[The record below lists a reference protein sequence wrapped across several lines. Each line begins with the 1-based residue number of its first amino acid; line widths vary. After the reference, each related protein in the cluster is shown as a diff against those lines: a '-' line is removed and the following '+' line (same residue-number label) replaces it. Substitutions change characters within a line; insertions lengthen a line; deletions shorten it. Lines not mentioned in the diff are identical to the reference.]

1 MKSFL
6 RLIGASLFVVTA
18 CSAAMAD
25 TTRTMKIGILND
37 ASGPYSDNAGEGSV
51 TAAKIAAEEVMQQHP
66 DFKVEII
73 SADHQNKADVGAA
86 IARRWIDQEKV
97 DAVADVPNSAVG
109 LAVNEVVRGGKAALI
124 ASSAA
129 TSDLTGKY
137 CSPNTIQWTFDT
149 WAASHTIG
157 NYLVHH
163 GGRKWYF
170 IATDNALGKSMV
182 RDATS
187 VIGAGGGTVLG
198 SVNVPINNADYAS
211 FILQADA
218 SGADV
223 IAFATAGGDTV
234 NLIKQS
240 SEFGLKQN
248 GKTFAALLTTTNDV
262 EASGLAVGQGLI
274 ITQPF
279 YWDLND
285 ASRAWSAKFSARQHG
300 QSPTAF
306 HAGVYSSVLAYLN
319 AALAAGTNDAQ
330 AVIRKIKER
339 PIEDALFGPVVVRAD
354 GRALHNM
361 YILKVKAPKA
371 SEGKWD
377 LLENIGMLSGPEA
390 FRPIEQGGCTMVDQ
404 PKGNQPEA
412 LAGALAGRD

>member
-1 MKSFL
+1 MISL
-6 RLIGASLFVVTA
+6 SRLFGISLLALSASWPAVAETPRSL
-18 CSAAMAD
+18 
-25 TTRTMKIGILND
+25 KIGMLND

-51 TAAKIAAEEVMQQHP
+51 TAAKMAAEDFTKAHP

-86 IARRWIDQEKV
+86 IARRWMDQEGV

-109 LAVNEVVRGGKAALI
+109 LAVNEVVRGSKAALI

-129 TSDLTGKY
+129 SSDLTGKY

-157 NYLVHH
+157 DYLVHH
-163 GGRKWYF
+163 GGKKWYF
-170 IATDNALGKSMV
+170 IATDNALGKAMV
-182 RDATS
+182 RDGTS
-187 VIGAGGGTVLG
+187 VIKASGGAVLG
-198 SVNVPINNADYAS
+198 SVNVPINTADYAS
-211 FILQADA
+211 FILQADG

-240 SEFGLKQN
+240 AEFGLKQK
-248 GKTFAALLTTTNDV
+248 GRTFAALLTTTNDI
-262 EASGLAVGQGLI
+262 ESSGLRVSQGLI

-279 YWDLND
+279 YWDLNE
-285 ASRAWSAKFSARQHG
+285 ASRAWSEKFSAKQHG

-319 AALAAGTNDAQ
+319 AAAAAGTNDAQ
-330 AVIRKIKER
+330 AVIRKLKET
-339 PIEDALFGPVVVRAD
+339 PIDDTLFGPVVVRAD
-354 GRALHNM
+354 GRAIHNM
-361 YILKVKAPKA
+361 YILKAKAPAESK
-371 SEGKWD
+371 SKWD
-377 LLENIGMLSGPEA
+377 LLEQVGVLSGPEA
-390 FRPIEQGGCTMVDQ
+390 FRPMDEGGC
-404 PKGNQPEA
+404 A
-412 LAGALAGRD
+412 LVESSKNN

>member
-1 MKSFL
+1 MKILSSIL
-6 RLIGASLFVVTA
+6 GLSLLAVGVSAPALAETA
-18 CSAAMAD
+18 RA
-25 TTRTMKIGILND
+25 MKIGILND

-51 TAAKIAAEEVMQQHP
+51 TAAKMAAEDFMLQHP
-66 DFKVEII
+66 GFKVEIV

-86 IARRWIDQEKV
+86 IARRWIDQDNV
-97 DAVADVPNSAVG
+97 DAIADVPNSAVG
-109 LAVNEVVRGGKAALI
+109 LAINEVVRGGKVALI

-129 TSDLTGKY
+129 SSDLTGKY

-157 NYLVHH
+157 SYLVRH
-163 GGRKWYF
+163 GGKKWYF

-182 RDATS
+182 RDGTS
-187 VIGAGGGTVLG
+187 VIDAGGGTVLG
-198 SVNVPINNADYAS
+198 SVNVPINNSDYAS
-211 FILQADA
+211 FILQADG

-240 SEFGLKQN
+240 SEFGLKQS
-248 GKTFAALLTTTNDV
+248 GRTFAALLTTTNDV

-285 ASRAWSAKFSARQHG
+285 ASRAWSSRFSERQHG
-300 QSPTAF
+300 QLPTAF

-330 AVIRKIKER
+330 AVIRKLKEK
-339 PIEDALFGPVVVRAD
+339 PIDDALFGPVVVRAD
-354 GRALHNM
+354 GRAIHNM
-361 YILKVKAPKA
+361 YILKAKEPKL
-371 SEGKWD
+371 SKGKWD
-377 LLENIGMLSGPEA
+377 LLENVGVLSGPEA
-390 FRPIEQGGCTMVDQ
+390 FRPMDQGGCPMVEQ
-404 PKGNQPEA
+404 SKSN
-412 LAGALAGRD
+412 

>member
-1 MKSFL
+1 MK
-6 RLIGASLFVVTA
+6 RLSQFFGLSLLALSVSWPALAETPR
-18 CSAAMAD
+18 SI
-25 TTRTMKIGILND
+25 KIGVLND

-51 TAAKIAAEEVMQQHP
+51 TAAKMAAEDFMKKHA

-86 IARRWIDQEKV
+86 ITRRWIDQEHV
-97 DAVADVPNSAVG
+97 DAIADVPNSAVG
-109 LAVNEVVRGGKAALI
+109 LAVNEVVRGSKAALI

-129 TSDLTGKY
+129 SSDLTGKY

-157 NYLVHH
+157 DYLVHH
-163 GGRKWYF
+163 GGKKWYF

-182 RDATS
+182 RDGTA
-187 VIGAGGGTVLG
+187 VISASGGVVLG
-198 SVNVPINNADYAS
+198 SVNVPINTADYAS

-240 SEFGLKQN
+240 SEFGLKQK
-248 GKTFAALLTTTNDV
+248 GRTFAALLTTTNDI
-262 EASGLAVGQGLI
+262 ESSGLAVSQGLI

-285 ASRAWSAKFSARQHG
+285 ISRAWSARFTERQHG

-306 HAGVYSSVLAYLN
+306 HAGVYSSVQAYLN
-319 AALAAGTNDAQ
+319 SALDAGTNDAQ
-330 AVIRKIKER
+330 AIIRKMKQA
-339 PIEDALFGPVVVRAD
+339 PIEDDLFGPVVVRPD
-354 GRALHNM
+354 GRAIHNM
-361 YILKVKAPKA
+361 YILKAKSPGA
-371 SEGKWD
+371 SKSKWD
-377 LLENIGMLSGPEA
+377 LLEQVGGLTGPQA
-390 FRPIEQGGCTMVDQ
+390 FRPLDEGGCV
-404 PKGNQPEA
+404 
-412 LAGALAGRD
+412 LAEQSKNN

>member
-1 MKSFL
+1 MK
-6 RLIGASLFVVTA
+6 RLVQLVGASLLVLTA
-18 CSAAMAD
+18 SSPALAD
-25 TTRTMKIGILND
+25 ETRSMKIGILND

-51 TAAKIAAEEVMQQHP
+51 TAAKMAAEDFMQQHP
-66 DFKVEII
+66 AFNVEII
-73 SADHQNKADVGAA
+73 SADHQNKPDVGAA
-86 IARRWIDQEKV
+86 IARRWIEQEKV

-129 TSDLTGKY
+129 SSDLTGKY

-157 NYLVHH
+157 NYLVHR
-163 GGRKWYF
+163 GGKKWYF

-182 RDATS
+182 RDGTS
-187 VIGAGGGTVLG
+187 VISAGGGTLLE

-234 NLIKQS
+234 SLIKQS

-248 GKTFAALLTTTNDV
+248 GKTFAALVTTTNDV

-319 AALAAGTNDAQ
+319 AALAVGTNEAQ
-330 AVIRKIKER
+330 AVIRKMKEG
-339 PIEDALFGPVVVRAD
+339 PIDDALFGPVVVRAD
-354 GRALHNM
+354 GRAIHNM
-361 YILKVKAPKA
+361 YIFKVKAPKA
-371 SEGKWD
+371 SNGKWD
-377 LLENIGMLSGPEA
+377 LLENIGVLSGPEA
-390 FRPIEQGGCTMVDQ
+390 FRPIEQGGCAMVDQ
-404 PKGNQPEA
+404 AKGN
-412 LAGALAGRD
+412 